1 MLSLRVEGKSPDALV
16 FTTPHG
22 QQLRSQNF
30 ARRIWAPAVRSAGL
44 GPLRVHELRHT
55 AVSIAVASGA
65 DVLAVARMLGHA
77 DPSITLKR
85 YAGLFDTG
93 IDRVGTSVGAVL
105 WPVGAQNVLT
115 S

>member
-1 MLSLRVEGKSPDALV
+1 MTPCHPDYADTD
-16 FTTPHG
+16 TTGAAPTSGNTTAGRIIQPSTLCRLCGIPHK
-22 QQLRSQNF
+22 
-30 ARRIWAPAVRSAGL
+30 
-44 GPLRVHELRHT
+44 RHT

-93 IDRVGTSVGAVL
+93 IDRVGESISAVMWRKVCPNDAHGA
-105 WPVGAQNVLT
+105 